1 MGVNPMQHRN
11 RRLATATAALTLV
24 AVGAGAGFAVNS
36 QAASKSGGRGG
47 IRSAITSYLGVT
59 THQLRADLRNGQTLA
74 QIAATQGKSSS
85 GLEQAIE
92 AAVNSRL
99 AQAVAAGKLTSQRE
113 QMILSGLQARLDKL
127 VNNTHPGLLHQ
138 RGLLRRRAATV
149 SAAYLG
155 ITPQALRSQ
164 LDAGKTLALVAT
176 DQGKTVSGLE
186 QAIEAAIKTRLDKA
200 VAAGRL
206 TSQREQLI
214 LARLPARL
222 DKLVNRT

>member
-1 MGVNPMQHRN
+1 
-11 RRLATATAALTLV
+11 
-24 AVGAGAGFAVNS
+24 
-36 QAASKSGGRGG
+36 
-47 IRSAITSYLGVT
+47 
-59 THQLRADLRNGQTLA
+59 
-74 QIAATQGKSSS
+74 
-85 GLEQAIE
+85 
-92 AAVNSRL
+92 
-99 AQAVAAGKLTSQRE
+99 VAAGKLTSQRE

-138 RGLLRRRAATV
+138 RGFLRRAATV

>member
-59 THQLRADLRNGQTLA
+59 THQLRADLRNGKTLA

-113 QMILSGLQARLDKL
+113 QMILSGLQARLDEL

-138 RGLLRRRAATV
+138 RGFLRRAATV

-186 QAIEAAIKTRLDKA
+186 QAIEAATKTRLDKA